1 MAGRKIVAS
10 THTIIRGALLALL
23 PLAGCATPFQ
33 AAGTPVAVE
42 ELEGNYRTLA
52 KCTFEQLTRRQYQVR
67 RTDLPDRAT
76 VRISA
81 ADGTWELSFVNAGGG
96 TLTRTEMKSAGG
108 QASDYALTLAR
119 ACAA

>member
-1 MAGRKIVAS
+1 MRPFIVFM
-10 THTIIRGALLALL
+10 RGALPALL
-23 PLAGCATPFQ
+23 SLAGCATAFQ
-33 AAGTPVAVE
+33 TATPTTVE

-67 RTDLPDRAT
+67 RTDLPDRAA
-76 VRISA
+76 VRISSN
-81 ADGTWELSFVNAGGG
+81 DGVWELSFINDG
-96 TLTRTEMKSAGG
+96 TLTRAEMKSPGT